1 MDDTVQLADAQI
13 YPSTRILA
21 TVVVPF
27 LVAAVL
33 ILYFFPDQSGQR
45 FAWPIKPPIN
55 AMLLAAAYAGG
66 IYFFSSVVIARR
78 WHTVSAGFLPVT
90 VFAGLL
96 GVATILHWD
105 KFTHGS
111 IAFILWAGLY
121 FTTPFLV
128 LGAWLHNRAQDP
140 GRSATGDAPIPFVG
154 RAFFGLLGLVTLPFV
169 LLVFISP
176 SVVIPLWP
184 WTLTPLTARV
194 LAAMFALP
202 GVLGLEIVLDPRW
215 TYARR
220 LLEAQFIS
228 LVLFVIA
235 ILRDQAHIDT
245 TNTLYPAFLAMILAI
260 LLVLIWMFVRMGWR
274 GRRTKAAVDD

>member
-1 MDDTVQLADAQI
+1 MNDSIQHTNDQI

-21 TVVVPF
+21 IVVVPF

-121 FTTPFLV
+121 FSTPFLV
-128 LGAWLHNRAQDP
+128 LGAWLHNRGRDP
-140 GRSATGDAPIPFVG
+140 GRSATGDTLIPFAG

-169 LLVFISP
+169 LLVFIAP

-202 GVLGLEIVLDPRW
+202 GVLGLEFVLDPRW

-245 TNTLYPAFLAMILAI
+245 TNALYPTFMAMILAI
-260 LLVLIWMFVRMGWR
+260 LLVLIWMFVHMGWR
-274 GRRTKAAVDD
+274 GRRKKASSG

>member
-1 MDDTVQLADAQI
+1 MDKTVQHANDQI
-13 YPSTRILA
+13 YPSTRVLA
-21 TVVVPF
+21 IIVAPF

-45 FAWPIKPPIN
+45 FAWPVKPPIN
-55 AMLLAAAYAGG
+55 AMLLASAYAGG
-66 IYFFSSVVIARR
+66 IYFFSSVVFARR
-78 WHTVSAGFLPVT
+78 WHTVKAGFLPVT
-90 VFAGLL
+90 TFAGLL
-96 GVATILHWD
+96 GIATILHWD

-121 FTTPFLV
+121 FSTPFLV

-140 GRSATGDAPIPFVG
+140 GRSASGDALIPFAG
-154 RAFFGLLGLVTLPFV
+154 RVFFGVLGLVTLPFA
-169 LLVFISP
+169 LLLFIAP

-194 LAAMFALP
+194 LAAMFSLP

-245 TNTLYPAFLAMILAI
+245 TNALYPVFLVMILAI
-260 LLVLIWMFVRMGWR
+260 LLVLIWMFVSMGWR
-274 GRRTKAAVDD
+274 GRRKKASSG